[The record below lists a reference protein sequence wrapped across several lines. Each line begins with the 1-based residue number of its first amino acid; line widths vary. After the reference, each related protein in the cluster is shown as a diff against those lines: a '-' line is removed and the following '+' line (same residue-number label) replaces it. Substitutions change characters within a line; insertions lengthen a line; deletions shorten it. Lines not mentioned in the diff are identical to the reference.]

1 MQFLTITTASDSSEP
16 PAPELYEQMDKL
28 MQEMSRA
35 GVLIARGAFVP
46 RDKIHLQKKGGEII
60 VTDGPFTEAKEGI
73 VGWSLIEAKS
83 KEEAVEYSK
92 KFWEVAGDGEVDI
105 YPMFDPG

>member
-1 MQFLTITTASDSSEP
+1 MQFLTMTTASYSSEP
-16 PAPELYEQMDKL
+16 PSPELYEQMDKL

-35 GVLIARGAFVP
+35 GVLVARGAFVP
-46 RDKIHLQKKGGEII
+46 RDKIHVEKKGGKII

-73 VGWSLIEAKS
+73 VGWALIEAES
-83 KEEAVEYSK
+83 KEQALEHLEKIWAV
-92 KFWEVAGDGEVDI
+92 VGDGAGDI